1 MPFSEVVDELASR
14 AQQRLALAMTALL
27 LATAALV
34 VPRAAW
40 PLPPLPQVSATY
52 GAATAMIQLATFWLL
67 MSAPRKPR
75 SHVVIAAAYLYGGL
89 MALLHLLT
97 FPGAVVPGVPVFGSP
112 NAVSWLFIAWRAGF
126 ALFILWAVLVA
137 KADAAP
143 GAPQPDA
150 VPMLAAV
157 LGALAA
163 CVAAQFSDAAA
174 LQRINGREVFS
185 VFSVAGSYAAG
196 VVAVTAIGLIWQRG
210 LFRRSI
216 YVWLVFVLAAE
227 AVGVWLSTFSG
238 GRYTL
243 AWYTT
248 RIEGLAASAVVLL
261 MLARHFRRLQA
272 YLAETVA
279 VLKARTDALQA
290 EVHRRER
297 VEVKLE
303 QARKLEAVGQLGAGL
318 AHDLNNILQVITGR
332 LAVLQRRAGAVADA
346 DAAVILRNIRK
357 GEALTR
363 QLTLLS
369 GRRSMSARPLD
380 VGRTLADIAE
390 GVRPLLDARH
400 ELVLRADDDLPHATL
415 DGVELEIAVTNLVTN
430 ARDAMPEGGPIELIA
445 ERRADAADGLG
456 LRIQLKDRGVGI
468 APAVLSRV
476 FEPFFT
482 TKEPGKG
489 TGLGLAQVYGF
500 VVASGGTVDVDSAPG
515 QGTTVTMTFPAQ
527 PEAAAAAAV
536 EALEPRPLPRA
547 GQVVLLVDDNDDVR
561 EASVE
566 LLSAGGFVVRA
577 AASAREAL
585 RLLGEGFRP
594 DVLVSDIV
602 MPGGMHGVDLVRH
615 AKRAHPS
622 LKAVLVTGYSDA
634 AQSAR
639 EEGLTVVGK
648 PYDLASLLRALS

>member
-1 MPFSEVVDELASR
+1 MAYAEVVDELASR

-40 PLPPLPQVSATY
+40 PLPPLPQVSAMY

-67 MSAPRKPR
+67 MSAPHKPR
-75 SHVVIAAAYLYGGL
+75 SHVVIAAAFLYGGL

-97 FPGAVVPGVPVFGSP
+97 FPGAVLPGEPVFGSP
-112 NAVSWLFIAWRAGF
+112 HAVSWLFIAWRAGF
-126 ALFILWAVLVA
+126 ASFILWAVLVA
-137 KADAAP
+137 RADAAP
-143 GAPQPDA
+143 RAPRPDA
-150 VPMLAAV
+150 VPLLAAV
-157 LGALAA
+157 LAALAA
-163 CVAAQFSDAAA
+163 GVASQFTDAAA
-174 LQRINGREVFS
+174 LQRIDGREMFS

-196 VVAVTAIGLIWQRG
+196 VVAVAAIGLICQRG

-261 MLARHFRRLQA
+261 MLARHFRRLQGH
-272 YLAETVA
+272 LAETVA
-279 VLKARTDALQA
+279 VLEARTDALQA

-332 LAVLQRRAGAVADA
+332 LAVLQRRAGPVADA

-369 GRRSMSARPLD
+369 GRRSMSAGPLD
-380 VGRTLADIAE
+380 LQRTLAEIAE

-400 ELVLRADDDLPHATL
+400 ELVLQVADDLPQATL

-430 ARDAMPEGGPIELIA
+430 ARDAMPEGGRIDVIA
-445 ERRADAADGLG
+445 ARAPDPAAGAS
-456 LRIQLKDRGVGI
+456 LRIQVKDRGEGI
-468 APAVLSRV
+468 APAALARV

-500 VVASGGTVDVDSAPG
+500 VVASGGTVDIDSEPG
-515 QGTTVTMTFPAQ
+515 RGTTVTMAFPL
-527 PEAAAAAAV
+527 PPDGAAAPQAALPQRA
-536 EALEPRPLPRA
+536 PRA

-561 EASVE
+561 EASVQ

-577 AASAREAL
+577 AAGAHEAL
-585 RLLGEGFRP
+585 ALLADGFRP

-602 MPGGMHGVDLVRH
+602 MPGGMDGVDLARQAMKH
-615 AKRAHPS
+615 HPP

-639 EEGLTVVGK
+639 DEGLTVVGK
-648 PYDLASLLRALS
+648 PYDLASLLRAMS